1 MRKASCGSRK
11 LELGIGVSPIT
22 EPDGRGLCIDWNIRV
37 NLLFMTFFPLHFV
50 WLFACLAAAAS
61 AQQKENFQI
70 RVSGLGPNGQIPND
84 FVLNQFGCNGKNLS
98 PEIAWNG
105 APAETK
111 SFALVVLDSDA
122 PKAGGFY
129 HWMIVNIP
137 GSAHSL
143 PAGTGN
149 LDKRLAPPGAVQLKN
164 DYGEPGYG
172 GPCPPGHQLH
182 HYHFLLYALK
192 TEHLSIDQRTSPDT
206 AAAELQKEVLAKA
219 ERVATYHR

>member
-1 MRKASCGSRK
+1 M
-11 LELGIGVSPIT
+11 PIV
-22 EPDGRGLCIDWNIRV
+22 PQKNIC
-37 NLLFMTFFPLHFV
+37 FAA
-50 WLFACLAAAAS
+50 WLFACFVAAAS
-61 AQQKENFQI
+61 AEQKENFQI
-70 RVSGLGPNGQIPND
+70 RASGLGPNGQIPND
-84 FVLNQFGCNGKNLS
+84 FALDQFGCHGKNLS
-98 PEIAWNG
+98 PEIAWNS
-105 APAETK
+105 APTETK

-137 GSAHSL
+137 GSARSL
-143 PAGTGN
+143 PAGSGN
-149 LDKRLAPPGAVQLKN
+149 PNKRRAPAGAVQLKN

-192 TEHLSIDQRTSPDT
+192 TEHLPIDQKTSADT

-219 ERVATYHR
+219 ELVATYHR